1 MWSSPLWSWFLGGA
15 APIYPELNLENL
27 RTGKNSDREE
37 VYMSPLDI
45 ITNRWS
51 EPIVLKPLKV
61 DVSKHIPRKGH
72 EPRKPFQTQNG
83 FREFVETGWFLHT
96 RFTWGKQE
104 LTLVTIF
111 WRIPFLREI
120 VQWVFVEVPAEVLR
134 NSIHS
139 NKIPEPE
146 VVGSSQFKQ
155 YESNWIT
162 SPSGV
167 ENDFR

>member
-1 MWSSPLWSWFLGGA
+1 LGGA

-83 FREFVETGWFLHT
+83 FREFVETG
-96 RFTWGKQE
+96 
-104 LTLVTIF
+104 
-111 WRIPFLREI
+111 
-120 VQWVFVEVPAEVLR
+120 
-134 NSIHS
+134 
-139 NKIPEPE
+139 
-146 VVGSSQFKQ
+146 
-155 YESNWIT
+155 
-162 SPSGV
+162 
-167 ENDFR
+167 